1 MLLDPVPVIESR
13 QLHATVTLDNPMAA
27 EAELLSVSLALQ
39 YRDSSGDLSI
49 YLAISYLALSFSRS
63 CARACSLSPPVSFSV
78 THSLSLFLSLSLCQ
92 RERAREL
99 MYVHTLCVCAC
110 ACACAFVRECM
121 GAYVRLGKGGVRYVP
136 HNVSNVMFACIREC
150 VCICTPMHRYTY
162 ET

>member
-78 THSLSLFLSLSLCQ
+78 TLSLSLFLSLSLSLS
-92 RERAREL
+92 ERASERADL
-99 MYVHTLCVCAC
+99 CAYTVCVC
-110 ACACAFVRECM
+110 M
-121 GAYVRLGKGGVRYVP
+121 
-136 HNVSNVMFACIREC
+136 C
-150 VCICTPMHRYTY
+150 VCVRVCA
-162 ET
+162 